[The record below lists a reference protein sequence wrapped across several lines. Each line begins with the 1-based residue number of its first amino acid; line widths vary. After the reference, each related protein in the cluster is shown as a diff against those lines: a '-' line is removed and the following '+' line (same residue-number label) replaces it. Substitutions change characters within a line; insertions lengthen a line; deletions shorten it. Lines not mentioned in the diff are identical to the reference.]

1 MMLVN
6 NHLSLSYITQITI
19 PNQDRTGREVN
30 CLFQIGLCC
39 WELSFVKA
47 DSQSNYLEQND
58 YILKFL
64 YQVVTNEEF
73 KQG

>member
-6 NHLSLSYITQITI
+6 NNLSSLNITQIMI
-19 PNQDRTGREVN
+19 PNQNPTGRKVN
-30 CLFQIGLCC
+30 CLFQIALCC
-39 WELSFVKA
+39 WELPFVKA
-47 DSQSNYLEQND
+47 DSQSNYLEQNY

-64 YQVVTNEEF
+64 YQVVTNEQF